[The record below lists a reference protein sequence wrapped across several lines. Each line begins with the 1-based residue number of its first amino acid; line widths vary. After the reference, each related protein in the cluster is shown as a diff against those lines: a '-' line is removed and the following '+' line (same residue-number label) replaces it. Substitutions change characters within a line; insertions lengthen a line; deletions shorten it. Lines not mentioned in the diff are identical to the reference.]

1 MVYEV
6 KCSNCGDI
14 LNFGGKDPEEKFGGD
29 EQKIP
34 ENALEFD
41 DEVYCRGCVEKF
53 VRFGGEEML
62 DRLEKLETKVSNEL
76 G

>member
-6 KCSNCGDI
+6 KCSNCDEL
-14 LNFGGKDPEEKFGGD
+14 LNFGGKDPEEKFGDD

-41 DEVYCRGCVEKF
+41 DEVYCRECVKEF
-53 VRFGGEEML
+53 VRFGSQDML
-62 DRLEKLETKVSNEL
+62 ERIEKLETKVNNEL